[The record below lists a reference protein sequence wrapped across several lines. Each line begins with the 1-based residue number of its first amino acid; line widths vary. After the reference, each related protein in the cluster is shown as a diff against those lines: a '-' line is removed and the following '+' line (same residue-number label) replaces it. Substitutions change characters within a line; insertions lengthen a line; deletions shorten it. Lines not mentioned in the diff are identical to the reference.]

1 MFSAAFSMGQDDAL
15 LGLGSTALTLGDGTS
30 DKLVLGGF
38 SSVTIAGLLAA
49 GNAAGVGELY
59 YPTIA
64 LGAGHLAWRA

>member
-1 MFSAAFSMGQDDAL
+1 MGQDDAL

-30 DKLVLGGF
+30 AKLILGGF